1 MKARSEYNILLDL
14 GELEE
19 LYPNLTGVW
28 EQDKENFTFIW
39 EQNQEI
45 LKSIDTKSFDE
56 Y

>member
-28 EQDKENFTFIW
+28 EQDKEKFIAIW
-39 EQNQEI
+39 EQNQIVLNE
-45 LKSIDTKSFDE
+45 LNVNGE
-56 Y
+56 QEC

>member
-28 EQDKENFTFIW
+28 KQDKEIFTCIW

-45 LKSIDTKSFDE
+45 LKSININSFDE